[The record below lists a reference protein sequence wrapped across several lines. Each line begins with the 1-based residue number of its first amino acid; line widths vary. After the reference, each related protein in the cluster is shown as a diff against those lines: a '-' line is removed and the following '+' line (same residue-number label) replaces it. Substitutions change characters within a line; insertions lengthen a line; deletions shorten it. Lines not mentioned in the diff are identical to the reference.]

1 MFAAVVF
8 CWMTGR
14 AQDDRTTPAFGG
26 GERLVYTVSY
36 RAAMWPNTD
45 MGTVVLT
52 VDEDEADG
60 VPALRISARAT
71 VKGMFSWFYKL
82 DDRYHSW
89 LRSSDMRL

>member
-60 VPALRISARAT
+60 ADKCPCHRQGHVQL
-71 VKGMFSWFYKL
+71 VL
-82 DDRYHSW
+82 
-89 LRSSDMRL
+89 